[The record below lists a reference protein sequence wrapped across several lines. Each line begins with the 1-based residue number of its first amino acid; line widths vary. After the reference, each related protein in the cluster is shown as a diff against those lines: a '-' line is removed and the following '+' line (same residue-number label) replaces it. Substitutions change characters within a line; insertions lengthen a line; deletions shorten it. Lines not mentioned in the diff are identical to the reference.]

1 MYIGEWKLSTTG
13 RKMKHGQGKIT
24 FPGVTSGQ
32 TAYGQEE
39 YEGMWEEDKMHG

>member
-1 MYIGEWKLSTTG
+1 MYIGEWKLSATG